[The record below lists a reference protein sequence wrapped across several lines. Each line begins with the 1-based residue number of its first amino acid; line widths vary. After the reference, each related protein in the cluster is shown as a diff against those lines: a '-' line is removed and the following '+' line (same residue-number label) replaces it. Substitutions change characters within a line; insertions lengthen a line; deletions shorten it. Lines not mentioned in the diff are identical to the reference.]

1 MKKYNEYVNI
11 GIFVSI
17 LIMFMM
23 FMFFI
28 ACALNKNASL
38 KAQIAEQDIII
49 AQYETNEDWYYE
61 MFELYEDYYKLKL
74 DKAVLEERIKWLNE
88 KVDDYELPASQMY
101 EDFMDLINLRDT
113 YFNLRD
119 TDTRTNFEAWVEI
132 TNPELYERITIYNNM
147 FD

>member
-1 MKKYNEYVNI
+1 MKKYNEYENI
-11 GIFVSI
+11 GMFVSM
-17 LIMFMM
+17 LIIFMALM
-23 FMFFI
+23 LFI
-28 ACALNKNASL
+28 AYALNKNASL

-49 AQYETNEDWYYE
+49 AQYETNEDWYYD

-88 KVDDYELPASQMY
+88 KVADYELPASQMY
-101 EDFMDLINLRDT
+101 EDFINLLDLRDT

-119 TDTRTNFEAWVEI
+119 TYTGTNFEDWVET
-132 TNPELYERITIYNNM
+132 TNPELYERITTYNNM